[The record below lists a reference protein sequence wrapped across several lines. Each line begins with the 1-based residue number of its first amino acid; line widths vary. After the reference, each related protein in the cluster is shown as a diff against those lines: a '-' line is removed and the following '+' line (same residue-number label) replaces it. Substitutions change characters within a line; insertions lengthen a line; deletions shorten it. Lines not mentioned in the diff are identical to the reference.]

1 MHYYPNFVVEPV
13 VNRTVADI
21 DEVRAY
27 LNGSSVTEDLYGQ
40 TDDLYD
46 SESNDLVSARS
57 PYRYYGALNYTD
69 LNRIEYNYME
79 VAKAL
84 SSWGYPTRPLHQVA
98 DSSMCSEAYPWKMA
112 SLPYKSIIDQIRD
125 NAQLIKNNFLIAYSK
140 DVEYNSS
147 PNYEDINTLED
158 IALQTRETLYRI
170 RDSAPKCNEEMLICG
185 GGYV

>member
-1 MHYYPNFVVEPV
+1 MYYYPNFAVDPV
-13 VNRTVADI
+13 VSRTTADI
-21 DEVRAY
+21 NEVKAY
-27 LNGSSVTEDLYGQ
+27 LNGSSITEDLYGQ

-46 SESNDLVSARS
+46 SESNDLVSTRS

-84 SSWGYPTRPLHQVA
+84 SSWGYPTRPLWQVA
-98 DSSMCSEAYPWKMA
+98 DCSMCSEAYPWEMT

-125 NAQLIKNNFLIAYSK
+125 NAQLIKNNFLIAYPK
-140 DVEYNSS
+140 AVEYSNS

-158 IALQTRETLYRI
+158 IALQARETLYRI
-170 RDSAPKCNEEMLICG
+170 RDSAPTCNEEMLICG
-185 GGYV
+185 GEYV